1 MRIAVACDHIVTDR
15 KNHVV
20 EYLKEKGHEVIDCGT
35 YNNERTHYAI
45 YGKKAAEK
53 VVGGQADLG
62 VVLCGT
68 GVGITASTAKVVGT
82 RPTLVRDISSAVY
95 ARKHLNANILGFG
108 GRITGVGLMENIID
122 AFLETKFEP
131 TEADNKII
139 EKIDSINLVLSPSQ
153 LSNLGIPDEMI
164 PSDVKDIF
172 ESDRY
177 KMIFVNSTNEIATDE
192 LNKVIDQIEKV
203 IKKYDKNAIMAGEGP
218 CMKDLVNIAD
228 EDFKNVSIASIGIIF
243 IIMLFVLKSISLP
256 ILLVSGIELA
266 IFINMAISYY
276 TGDVLPFVASIV
288 IGTIQLG
295 ATIDYAILLTTKYL
309 ENRSSGLEKI
319 PAMDHAI
326 STSASS
332 IFVSGMSFFAA
343 TFGVGMISKLNMIG
357 SLCNLMSRGALISM
371 MIVICVI
378 PAILLV
384 FDKVIICT
392 TVGLKKLNVKGEC

>member
-139 EKIDSINLVLSPSQ
+139 EKIDSIAVAKEAYAGDARSKYVEALNYANEGNFGEAEKLIEEASELINEAHKVQ
-153 LSNLGIPDEMI
+153 TNMI
-164 PSDVKDIF
+164 QMEAAGNKVDVSFLMVHAQDHLMTVMLLRDIV
-172 ESDRY
+172 
-177 KMIFVNSTNEIATDE
+177 KNFVNLA
-192 LNKVIDQIEKV
+192 
-203 IKKYDKNAIMAGEGP
+203 KK
-218 CMKDLVNIAD
+218 
-228 EDFKNVSIASIGIIF
+228 IG
-243 IIMLFVLKSISLP
+243 
-256 ILLVSGIELA
+256 
-266 IFINMAISYY
+266 
-276 TGDVLPFVASIV
+276 
-288 IGTIQLG
+288 
-295 ATIDYAILLTTKYL
+295 
-309 ENRSSGLEKI
+309 
-319 PAMDHAI
+319 
-326 STSASS
+326 
-332 IFVSGMSFFAA
+332 
-343 TFGVGMISKLNMIG
+343 
-357 SLCNLMSRGALISM
+357 
-371 MIVICVI
+371 
-378 PAILLV
+378 
-384 FDKVIICT
+384 
-392 TVGLKKLNVKGEC
+392 

>member
-139 EKIDSINLVLSPSQ
+139 EKIDSIAVAKEGQFGNEKFF
-153 LSNLGIPDEMI
+153 DE
-164 PSDVKDIF
+164 F
-172 ESDRY
+172 
-177 KMIFVNSTNEIATDE
+177 
-192 LNKVIDQIEKV
+192 
-203 IKKYDKNAIMAGEGP
+203 
-218 CMKDLVNIAD
+218 
-228 EDFKNVSIASIGIIF
+228 
-243 IIMLFVLKSISLP
+243 
-256 ILLVSGIELA
+256 
-266 IFINMAISYY
+266 
-276 TGDVLPFVASIV
+276 
-288 IGTIQLG
+288 
-295 ATIDYAILLTTKYL
+295 
-309 ENRSSGLEKI
+309 LEKWDRGEYHRWSLTPPFHPYPSRTGGLFSVALSLRSPWADVIRHRALWSPEVPQPI
-319 PAMDHAI
+319 PMKITAAAI
-326 STSASS
+326 KRSQA
-332 IFVSGMSFFAA
+332 
-343 TFGVGMISKLNMIG
+343 
-357 SLCNLMSRGALISM
+357 CNY
-371 MIVICVI
+371 
-378 PAILLV
+378 
-384 FDKVIICT
+384 T
-392 TVGLKKLNVKGEC
+392 